1 MGVAWW
7 GRTQLSL
14 PSWRTCNDSGESQ
27 QVPSGSRPVQ
37 GSWHQHHLPEAIF
50 EDETRREIIKT
61 EGKDS
66 FGYHNREKLI
76 CFGF

>member
-1 MGVAWW
+1 
-7 GRTQLSL
+7 
-14 PSWRTCNDSGESQ
+14 
-27 QVPSGSRPVQ
+27 VPSGSRPVQ

-66 FGYHNREKLI
+66 FDYHNREIDLLWI
-76 CFGF
+76 LVNEDVGTLLVG